1 MGTDFRL
8 LRRLAVGIVAVLATM
23 LVACSDDDALPTDPM
38 AKSYKAEVRDGVV
51 SLLHVSDV
59 HGSSNGLLI
68 IRRDIMPV
76 SNDVVIVNTG
86 DLESHRPKVKYP
98 EVLSWMVS
106 QWNVSHSDR
115 PFLLVKGNHDAC
127 DIEFPGENGYTSGTE
142 HQANAT
148 AHLLKP
154 VMDGLVVWGDPSG
167 VGGYWHKDIVTNG
180 VKLRIIGI
188 DEYEHSV
195 GTPAALE
202 GEDHS
207 MRYSKIYSPAQID
220 WLENLL
226 KNTPSDYYI
235 VMCHHAPLYKFHPP
249 EVLNDFVHHG
259 IVGQFDS
266 SFQKYYYG
274 SMSFYRDGNIDLM
287 ARIIDAYQHRR
298 HLSFTCVNGV
308 AGSSLAVDVDFSGV
322 EPATFACHLCGH
334 THRDYCEYHPSFP
347 SQLCLTVGTCSPIQS
362 PSAEDLVRDTKGVS
376 SYLLNRVTI
385 DTNRNVVVV
394 ERFGASELKNES
406 WIVQDGSSRKRIEF
420 AIRRPE

>member
-127 DIEFPGENGYTSGTE
+127 DIEFPGENGYTTGTE

-266 SFQKYYYG
+266 SFQKYYSG

-298 HLSFTCVNGV
+298 GRLV
-308 AGSSLAVDVDFSGV
+308 AGCRCRLQWRGAGDLRVPPVRAHTSRLLRVSPLFPQPTVPHRGHLLANPVAQRRG
-322 EPATFACHLCGH
+322 P
-334 THRDYCEYHPSFP
+334 
-347 SQLCLTVGTCSPIQS
+347 
-362 PSAEDLVRDTKGVS
+362 
-376 SYLLNRVTI
+376 
-385 DTNRNVVVV
+385 
-394 ERFGASELKNES
+394 GARH
-406 WIVQDGSSRKRIEF
+406 QGRIELS
-420 AIRRPE
+420 AQPRDHRHQPQRGGRGALWGKRTEE